1 LSVRKKIKSDSALE
15 MKDLG
20 VFHPLY
26 YAHFRGLYV
35 GLYKWI

>member
-1 LSVRKKIKSDSALE
+1 VRKKIESDSTLE
-15 MKDLG
+15 IKDLG
-20 VFHPLY
+20 VFHPLS